1 MSKKNPDGTTTWYI
15 DPHRAALASLLGDDF
30 DYSELSNEELE
41 ELVEKMREADEESK
55 PKPKRK
61 GRGKGPASA

>member
-41 ELVEKMREADEESK
+41 ELVEKMREADEESD
-55 PKPKRK
+55 
-61 GRGKGPASA
+61 ASEKDPSQGGG